1 MENAVQSGRKA
12 GGNNTQVQ
20 LSKSGLKNLIH
31 VSVVFDRCEL
41 LFVYSLVLL
50 LENFVEDA
58 KQKYSVVLGI
68 FPPEKS
74 WTL

>member
-31 VSVVFDRCEL
+31 VSVEFERYEL

-58 KQKYSVVLGI
+58 KQKYSVVWGI